1 MNDFM
6 SFMSLKIWKFKA
18 SCIRRVLNESDG
30 RASISDSIAC
40 RLDQTLLSLSV
51 SDDKVQLKL
60 TCVFLFFLECSQ
72 EIIYHY

>member
-40 RLDQTLLSLSV
+40 RLDQTLLSV

-60 TCVFLFFLECSQ
+60 TCVFLFSLECSQ